1 MSDHQD
7 ISSDISP
14 SILKE
19 ESDKFDFLVHLGYD
33 HGDSML
39 DGDRGPFERTFRNA
53 ASQIP
58 IDVVYQRVPKSG
70 WLSFIRNVLFTAA
83 MREGCYYFTKS
94 TMTFP
99 SRVSAG

>member
-39 DGDRGPFERTFRNA
+39 DGGRGLFERTF
-53 ASQIP
+53 
-58 IDVVYQRVPKSG
+58 
-70 WLSFIRNVLFTAA
+70 
-83 MREGCYYFTKS
+83 
-94 TMTFP
+94 
-99 SRVSAG
+99 